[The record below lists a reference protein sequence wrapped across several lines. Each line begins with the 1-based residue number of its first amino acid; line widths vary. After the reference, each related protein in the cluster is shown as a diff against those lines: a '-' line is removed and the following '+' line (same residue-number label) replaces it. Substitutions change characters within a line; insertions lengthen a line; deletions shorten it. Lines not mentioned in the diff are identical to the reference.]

1 MATEE
6 KPLLLFHKSLL
17 SSPLV
22 LVKSLKRVLNA
33 FLIRSTIKQRESG
46 SIKWKHDIAIV
57 WELLIKEEGGVNGG
71 LGKGEKRKEKGKE
84 EEERKRRCF
93 GKAAA
98 AAAAAV
104 SIQRVGSIVRDI
116 GDPCLSSS
124 SFKVGKMLKPEKWQA
139 TFDNKGKVSGFQ
151 KALKLI
157 ILGGVDPSIRPEV
170 WEFLLGCYA
179 LGSTADD
186 RRQLRRA
193 RRERYKDLI
202 KQCQAMHSSIGT
214 GSLAYPVGSKV
225 MDMRT
230 PSKEIKVEHIEA
242 STDGTGKREKY
253 SEFSNNCPDK
263 LYADQRVN
271 ISNYGDLTSVGRNA
285 DSSAYVSCSSSTC
298 GPCGPCSSKRGG
310 DCNESEFIT
319 EYGFD
324 FPSLPVT
331 DLFEKSEDEKEF
343 DAEEV
348 YSGRYK
354 LIFEDDNMHTFQIN
368 NNVDLIME
376 SNISSSP
383 SKNISSRY
391 NTEIELVTHSDAFE
405 PVLSPNNLSYQTE
418 TVNELSISSVP
429 ETPMVNATRSQEVAA
444 QEERVSEWLWTLHR
458 IVVDVVRTDSHLE
471 FYKDTRNLARMA
483 DILAVYAWVD
493 PTTGYCQGMSDL
505 LSPFVV
511 LFEDNADAFWCFE
524 MLIRR
529 MRENFKIDGPTGV
542 MKQLQALWHILE
554 FTDREIFAHLSNI
567 GAESLHFA
575 FPMLLVLFRRELSF
589 NESLRMWEMM
599 WAADFDESTT
609 CNLEDICLDALIVQ
623 LPRDSSEEIREE
635 NLVNEDDGVKGG
647 LESKHSS
654 SASARRFC
662 GLTKSFLAKTNI
674 LQLCGVVSSTR
685 KGDDNLPVFCVAAI
699 LIMNRQKIIKE
710 THSIDD
716 MIKIFNDKLLK
727 IHVKRCVGA
736 AIKLRK
742 KYLYKLIKSKG
753 HIDRSIEFHK
763 FCTSII
769 LKSIASTVF
778 LHLLA
783 PHVEEVPIFLKV
795 GTDVSI

>member
-1 MATEE
+1 MA
-6 KPLLLFHKSLL
+6 
-17 SSPLV
+17 LV
-22 LVKSLKRVLNA
+22 VDVYSWVDQENQWGFGNA
-33 FLIRSTIKQRESG
+33 S
-46 SIKWKHDIAIV
+46 
-57 WELLIKEEGGVNGG
+57 
-71 LGKGEKRKEKGKE
+71 
-84 EEERKRRCF
+84 
-93 GKAAA
+93 AAA
-98 AAAAAV
+98 AGSV
-104 SIQRVGSIVRDI
+104 NIQGVVSIVRDI
-116 GDPCLSSS
+116 GDPCLSYSS
-124 SFKVGKMLKPEKWQA
+124 IKVGKMLKPEKWHA

-151 KALKLI
+151 KALELI
-157 ILGGVDPSIRPEV
+157 ILGGVHPSIRPEV
-170 WEFLLGCYA
+170 WEFLLGVYP

-230 PSKEIKVEHIEA
+230 PSNEIKVKRREA

-253 SEFSNNCPDK
+253 SDFSNNCSDK
-263 LYADQRVN
+263 SYVDQRVL
-271 ISNYGDLTSVGRNA
+271 ISNSGDLTSVRRNA
-285 DSSAYVSCSSSTC
+285 DSAAYDSCSSLTSD
-298 GPCGPCSSKRGG
+298 PCGPCSSKRGG
-310 DCNESEFIT
+310 GCYGSEFVT
-319 EYGFD
+319 EYDFN

-343 DAEEV
+343 DAEV
-348 YSGRYK
+348 YSTGYK
-354 LIFEDDNMHTFQIN
+354 LIFEDDNMHSFQIN
-368 NNVDLIME
+368 NNADLIME
-376 SNISSSP
+376 SNISSSL
-383 SKNISSRY
+383 SENISRRY
-391 NTEIELVTHSDAFE
+391 NTEIELATHSDGFE
-405 PVLSPNNLSYQTE
+405 PVLSPNNVSCKTE
-418 TVNELSISSVP
+418 TVNRLSIPSVP
-429 ETPMVNATRSQEVAA
+429 ETPLVNATRSKEGAS

-458 IVVDVVRTDSHLE
+458 IVVDVVRTDSHLD
-471 FYKDTRNLARMA
+471 FYKDTRNLARMS

-589 NESLRMWEMM
+589 NESLHMWEMI
-599 WAADFDESTT
+599 WAADFDESAT
-609 CNLEDICLDALIVQ
+609 CNLEDICLDALIIQ
-623 LPRDSSEEIREE
+623 LPPDSAEEIREE
-635 NLVNEDDGVKGG
+635 NLENGDDGVKGD
-647 LESKHSS
+647 LQSTHSF
-654 SASARRFC
+654 SASAHRFC
-662 GLTKSFLAKTNI
+662 GLTKNFLAKSNI
-674 LQLCGVVSSTR
+674 LQFCGVVPSTR

-699 LIMNRQKIIKE
+699 LVMNRQKIIKE

-753 HIDRSIEFHK
+753 HIDRSI
-763 FCTSII
+763 
-769 LKSIASTVF
+769 
-778 LHLLA
+778 
-783 PHVEEVPIFLKV
+783 
-795 GTDVSI
+795 